1 MAKLSTIKLLQAK
14 KFKQNY
20 ISEVDIAVSFI
31 KDKVKSDE
39 LLTRED
45 VEEAKAMFGESL
57 DKILE
62 LDEGLSD
69 ASDATEPEPSGY
81 SIAERSVPNWDAI
94 CFFLFCTKKG
104 VTNSFFKC
112 KRLSVGYIMCS
123 TFIACYNYIVAY

>member
-69 ASDATEPEPSGY
+69 VSDATEPETSGY
-81 SIAERSVPNWDAI
+81 
-94 CFFLFCTKKG
+94 
-104 VTNSFFKC
+104 NS
-112 KRLSVGYIMCS
+112 
-123 TFIACYNYIVAY
+123 NYDNY

>member
-69 ASDATEPEPSGY
+69 ASDATEPEASGY
-81 SIAERSVPNWDAI
+81 
-94 CFFLFCTKKG
+94 
-104 VTNSFFKC
+104 NS
-112 KRLSVGYIMCS
+112 
-123 TFIACYNYIVAY
+123 NYDNY

>member
-69 ASDATEPEPSGY
+69 ASDATESETSGY
-81 SIAERSVPNWDAI
+81 
-94 CFFLFCTKKG
+94 
-104 VTNSFFKC
+104 NS
-112 KRLSVGYIMCS
+112 
-123 TFIACYNYIVAY
+123 NYDNY

>member
-62 LDEGLSD
+62 LEVALENAHEIIEEKERLEDVRRERYFS
-69 ASDATEPEPSGY
+69 PSY
-81 SIAERSVPNWDAI
+81 
-94 CFFLFCTKKG
+94 
-104 VTNSFFKC
+104 
-112 KRLSVGYIMCS
+112 
-123 TFIACYNYIVAY
+123 

>member
-62 LDEGLSD
+62 LDVGLSD
-69 ASDATEPEPSGY
+69 ASDATEPETSGY
-81 SIAERSVPNWDAI
+81 
-94 CFFLFCTKKG
+94 
-104 VTNSFFKC
+104 NS
-112 KRLSVGYIMCS
+112 
-123 TFIACYNYIVAY
+123 NYANY

>member
-69 ASDATEPEPSGY
+69 ATEPEASGY
-81 SIAERSVPNWDAI
+81 SS
-94 CFFLFCTKKG
+94 
-104 VTNSFFKC
+104 
-112 KRLSVGYIMCS
+112 
-123 TFIACYNYIVAY
+123 NYDNY

>member
-69 ASDATEPEPSGY
+69 TTEPETSGY
-81 SIAERSVPNWDAI
+81 
-94 CFFLFCTKKG
+94 
-104 VTNSFFKC
+104 NS
-112 KRLSVGYIMCS
+112 
-123 TFIACYNYIVAY
+123 NYDNY

>member
-69 ASDATEPEPSGY
+69 ASDATELETSGY
-81 SIAERSVPNWDAI
+81 SS
-94 CFFLFCTKKG
+94 
-104 VTNSFFKC
+104 
-112 KRLSVGYIMCS
+112 
-123 TFIACYNYIVAY
+123 NYDNY

>member
-45 VEEAKAMFGESL
+45 VEEAKPMFGESL

-69 ASDATEPEPSGY
+69 ASDATEPETSGY
-81 SIAERSVPNWDAI
+81 SS
-94 CFFLFCTKKG
+94 
-104 VTNSFFKC
+104 
-112 KRLSVGYIMCS
+112 
-123 TFIACYNYIVAY
+123 NYDNY

>member
-1 MAKLSTIKLLQAK
+1 MLQAK

-69 ASDATEPEPSGY
+69 ASDATEPETSGY
-81 SIAERSVPNWDAI
+81 
-94 CFFLFCTKKG
+94 
-104 VTNSFFKC
+104 NS
-112 KRLSVGYIMCS
+112 SYD
-123 TFIACYNYIVAY
+123 NY

>member
-69 ASDATEPEPSGY
+69 ASDATEPETSGY
-81 SIAERSVPNWDAI
+81 SS
-94 CFFLFCTKKG
+94 
-104 VTNSFFKC
+104 
-112 KRLSVGYIMCS
+112 
-123 TFIACYNYIVAY
+123 NYANY

>member
-69 ASDATEPEPSGY
+69 ASDASDATEPETSGY
-81 SIAERSVPNWDAI
+81 
-94 CFFLFCTKKG
+94 
-104 VTNSFFKC
+104 NS
-112 KRLSVGYIMCS
+112 SYD
-123 TFIACYNYIVAY
+123 NY

>member
-69 ASDATEPEPSGY
+69 ASDATEPETSGY
-81 SIAERSVPNWDAI
+81 SSN
-94 CFFLFCTKKG
+94 
-104 VTNSFFKC
+104 
-112 KRLSVGYIMCS
+112 
-123 TFIACYNYIVAY
+123 YNNY

>member
-69 ASDATEPEPSGY
+69 ASDATETETSGY
-81 SIAERSVPNWDAI
+81 
-94 CFFLFCTKKG
+94 
-104 VTNSFFKC
+104 NS
-112 KRLSVGYIMCS
+112 
-123 TFIACYNYIVAY
+123 NYANY

>member
-69 ASDATEPEPSGY
+69 ASDATEPGTSGY
-81 SIAERSVPNWDAI
+81 
-94 CFFLFCTKKG
+94 
-104 VTNSFFKC
+104 NS
-112 KRLSVGYIMCS
+112 
-123 TFIACYNYIVAY
+123 NYDNY

>member
-57 DKILE
+57 DKNLE

-69 ASDATEPEPSGY
+69 ATEPETSGY
-81 SIAERSVPNWDAI
+81 SS
-94 CFFLFCTKKG
+94 
-104 VTNSFFKC
+104 
-112 KRLSVGYIMCS
+112 
-123 TFIACYNYIVAY
+123 NYDNY

>member
-69 ASDATEPEPSGY
+69 ASDTTEPETSGY
-81 SIAERSVPNWDAI
+81 SS
-94 CFFLFCTKKG
+94 
-104 VTNSFFKC
+104 
-112 KRLSVGYIMCS
+112 
-123 TFIACYNYIVAY
+123 NYDNY

>member
-69 ASDATEPEPSGY
+69 ASDATETETSGY
-81 SIAERSVPNWDAI
+81 SS
-94 CFFLFCTKKG
+94 
-104 VTNSFFKC
+104 
-112 KRLSVGYIMCS
+112 
-123 TFIACYNYIVAY
+123 NYDNY

>member
-69 ASDATEPEPSGY
+69 ASDATEPETSGY
-81 SIAERSVPNWDAI
+81 SS
-94 CFFLFCTKKG
+94 
-104 VTNSFFKC
+104 
-112 KRLSVGYIMCS
+112 
-123 TFIACYNYIVAY
+123 NYDNY

>member
-69 ASDATEPEPSGY
+69 ASDATEPETSGY
-81 SIAERSVPNWDAI
+81 
-94 CFFLFCTKKG
+94 
-104 VTNSFFKC
+104 NS
-112 KRLSVGYIMCS
+112 SYD
-123 TFIACYNYIVAY
+123 NY

>member
-1 MAKLSTIKLLQAK
+1 MKKSQEVPCMAKLSTIKLLQAK

-69 ASDATEPEPSGY
+69 ASDATEPETSGY
-81 SIAERSVPNWDAI
+81 SS
-94 CFFLFCTKKG
+94 
-104 VTNSFFKC
+104 
-112 KRLSVGYIMCS
+112 
-123 TFIACYNYIVAY
+123 NYDNY

>member
-69 ASDATEPEPSGY
+69 ASDATEPETSGY
-81 SIAERSVPNWDAI
+81 
-94 CFFLFCTKKG
+94 
-104 VTNSFFKC
+104 NS
-112 KRLSVGYIMCS
+112 
-123 TFIACYNYIVAY
+123 NYDNY

>member
-69 ASDATEPEPSGY
+69 ASDATEPETSGY
-81 SIAERSVPNWDAI
+81 SS
-94 CFFLFCTKKG
+94 
-104 VTNSFFKC
+104 S
-112 KRLSVGYIMCS
+112 
-123 TFIACYNYIVAY
+123 YNNY

>member
-69 ASDATEPEPSGY
+69 ASDATEPETSGY
-81 SIAERSVPNWDAI
+81 
-94 CFFLFCTKKG
+94 
-104 VTNSFFKC
+104 NS
-112 KRLSVGYIMCS
+112 SY
-123 TFIACYNYIVAY
+123 ANY